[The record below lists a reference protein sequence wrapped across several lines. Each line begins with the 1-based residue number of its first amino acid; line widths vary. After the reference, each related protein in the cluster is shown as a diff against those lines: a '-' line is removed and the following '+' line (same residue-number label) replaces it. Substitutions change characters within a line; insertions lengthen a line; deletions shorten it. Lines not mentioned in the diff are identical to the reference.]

1 MTLVESAPRASK
13 AAMTSLITGVF
24 AVAWL
29 LLGLLLLQLDAVSSM
44 TGFGLF
50 YQLGTLAGLVALVL
64 GLVAL
69 RITRKRAAGGVPG
82 RGAAQVGAAAG
93 AVVTL
98 AFLAALAPALSDPK
112 PTLNDVTTDMED
124 PPRFASD
131 PAGRGRDMSWPPS
144 WFPPEAPA
152 ALRGAYPYLQSVACA
167 LPAEAALEL
176 VAEIARGQLRWEA
189 VQVDPDAGTVSARQ
203 RSRIFRFVD
212 DVLVRVRP
220 DDAGGVL
227 IDLRSKSRDGRGD
240 LGVNAE
246 RIRAFHA
253 ALFARAPGCSR
264 RPATANR
271 QVSFVIAE

>member
-1 MTLVESAPRASK
+1 MTLDENAPRASK
-13 AAMTSLITGVF
+13 AATVSLITGVF

-29 LLGLLLLQLDAVSSM
+29 LLGLLLLQLDAVSPM

-50 YQLGTLAGLVALVL
+50 YQLGTLAGLVALLL
-64 GLVAL
+64 GLAGL
-69 RITRKRAAGGVPG
+69 RITRRRAAGSVPG
-82 RGAAQVGAAAG
+82 QDAARVGAAAG
-93 AVVTL
+93 AVVVL

-112 PTLNDVTTDMED
+112 PTLNDITTDMED
-124 PPRFASD
+124 PPRFAND
-131 PAGRGRDMSWPPS
+131 PAGLGRDMAWPPA

-152 ALRGAYPYLQSVACA
+152 MLAGAYPDMQSVVCG

-176 VAEIARGQLRWEA
+176 AAELARGKLRWEA

-220 DDAGGVL
+220 EDAGGAR

-240 LGVNAE
+240 FGVNAE

-264 RPATANR
+264 RP
-271 QVSFVIAE
+271 